1 MRLLPMLLL
10 RLALLVA
17 MAASAVL
24 IVDYAN
30 AGDPAFCGV
39 KSGCFAVRTSGHAYL
54 FGYIPLPTLGLVSF
68 ASLFGFVLVAR
79 SWIQHAMIAAM
90 SGLGALFALY
100 LLWLQHSVIGA
111 MCPWCV
117 TVDTSALVA
126 AISAIWV
133 WRNSAVDE
141 SLGRFP
147 GGPKIGFT
155 WVLAA
160 LVGIVSPFVWGKFPA
175 DPPLPEALKS
185 EQVPDKLTIVSF
197 TDFEC
202 PFCRRL
208 SPALHDVLK
217 EHEGRIHFVRKMV
230 PLPGHPGAEP
240 AALAFLCT
248 PEAQRDE
255 IADKLYKA
263 DPAKMT
269 QDGMLGLAIGLGS
282 EPVKFAACLVAPET
296 REKLEA
302 DKKLFEDLG
311 GRGLPFTFVGKRVV
325 LGAQADALKSAV
337 ARELGGEH
345 VSLPVWA
352 MFALIGAAF
361 VAAIGLTVRAEAAE
375 GSKEATS

>member
-68 ASLFGFVLVAR
+68 ASLFGFVLMAR
-79 SWIQHAMIAAM
+79 SRIQHAMIALM
-90 SGLGALFALY
+90 SGLGAIFALY
-100 LLWLQHSVIGA
+100 LLYLQHSVIGA

-117 TVDTSALVA
+117 AVDTSAIVA
-126 AISAIWV
+126 AISATWV
-133 WRNSAVDE
+133 WRTSFVDE
-141 SLGRFP
+141 SFARFP
-147 GGPKIGFT
+147 GGNPLGFV
-155 WVLAA
+155 WVFAA
-160 LVGIVSPFVWGKFPA
+160 LVGIVAPFVWGKFPA
-175 DPPLPEALKS
+175 DPVLPEALRS
-185 EQVPDKLTIVSF
+185 EQVPDKLTLVSF

-217 EHEGRIHFVRKMV
+217 ENEGKIHFVRKMV

-240 AALAFLCT
+240 AALAYLCM
-248 PEAQRDE
+248 PEAQREE

-263 DPAKMT
+263 EPAKMT
-269 QDGMLGLAIGLGS
+269 QDGMLGLALGLGAD
-282 EPVKFAACLVAPET
+282 PVKFAACLVAPAT
-296 REKLEA
+296 KDKLET
-302 DKKLFEDLG
+302 DRKLFEELG

-325 LGAQADALKSAV
+325 LGAQADVLKAAVVREFGGKQMAL
-337 ARELGGEH
+337 
-345 VSLPVWA
+345 PQWA
-352 MFALIGAAF
+352 MFALIGVAF
-361 VAAIGLTVRAEAAE
+361 AAAIGLTVRAEASE
-375 GSKEATS
+375 GLKGAAS

>member
-79 SWIQHAMIAAM
+79 SRIQHAVVAAL
-90 SGLGALFALY
+90 SSLGALFALY

-117 TVDTSALVA
+117 AVDSSALVT
-126 AISAIWV
+126 AISSIWV
-133 WRNSAVDE
+133 WRNSAIDE
-141 SLGRFP
+141 SFARFP
-147 GGPKIGFT
+147 KALYVPVA
-155 WVLAA
+155 WLAA
-160 LVGIVSPFVWGKFPA
+160 GLVGIVSPFVWGQFPK
-175 DPPLPEALKS
+175 DPSLPEVLQS
-185 EQVPDKLTIVSF
+185 EQVPDKLTLVSF

-208 SPALHDVLK
+208 SPAMHEVLK
-217 EHEGRIHFVRKMV
+217 EHEGRIHFVRKMM
-230 PLPGHPGAEP
+230 PLSGHPGAEP
-240 AALAFLCT
+240 AALAYLCT
-248 PEAQRDE
+248 PESLQE
-255 IADKLYKA
+255 QMADKLYAAPTSKLTPDGTLA
-263 DPAKMT
+263 LALGLGVDPVKYTTCLVDPA
-269 QDGMLGLAIGLGS
+269 
-282 EPVKFAACLVAPET
+282 T
-296 REKLEA
+296 RAKLDA
-302 DKKLFEDLG
+302 DKKLFEELG

-325 LGAQADALKSAV
+325 LGAQADGLKLAV
-337 ARELGGEH
+337 ARELGGKRIE
-345 VSLPVWA
+345 LPIWA
-352 MFALIGAAF
+352 MFALIGVAF
-361 VAAIGLTVRAEAAE
+361 AAAIGLTVKAETN
-375 GSKEATS
+375 GAT

>member
-17 MAASAVL
+17 TAASAVL

-30 AGDPAFCGV
+30 AGDPAFCGL

-68 ASLFGFVLVAR
+68 ASLFGFVIVAR
-79 SWIQHAMIAAM
+79 AWIQHAMVAAL
-90 SGLGALFALY
+90 SSLGALFALY

-117 TVDTSALVA
+117 AVDTSALVA

-133 WRNSAVDE
+133 MRNAAIDE

-147 GGPKIGFT
+147 GGMKVTIT
-155 WVLAA
+155 WVLAG
-160 LVGIVSPFVWGKFPA
+160 LIGIVAPFIWGYFPA
-175 DPPLPEALKS
+175 NPPVPEALRN

-208 SPALHDVLK
+208 SPTLHEVLK
-217 EHEGRIHFVRKMV
+217 ENEGRIHFERKMV
-230 PLPGHPGAEP
+230 PLPGAEP

-248 PEAQRDE
+248 PEPLRDQM
-255 IADKLYKA
+255 ADKLYKA
-263 DPAKMT
+263 DSAKLT
-269 QDGMLGLAIGLGS
+269 PDGTLGLALGLGVD
-282 EPVKFAACLVAPET
+282 PVKFTGCLVAAET
-296 REKLEA
+296 KAILEE
-302 DKKLFEDLG
+302 DKKLFDELG
-311 GRGLPFTFVGKRVV
+311 GKGLPFTFVGKRVV
-325 LGAQADALKSAV
+325 LGAHADGIRAAV
-337 ARELGGEH
+337 ARELSGEH
-345 VSLPVWA
+345 VTLPIWQ
-352 MFALIGAAF
+352 MFALIAAAF
-361 VAAIGLTVRAEAAE
+361 ATAIGLTVRAE
-375 GSKEATS
+375 GQATS